1 MGYFPINL
9 ANKCTTCQKRKP
21 THREQTDVNTWLDRC
36 EVCCDCRKAE
46 SRGVLPTAAPVERR

>member
-1 MGYFPINL
+1 MGHYPINL

-36 EVCCDCRKAE
+36 EVCCDCKK
-46 SRGVLPTAAPVERR
+46 PVKQ